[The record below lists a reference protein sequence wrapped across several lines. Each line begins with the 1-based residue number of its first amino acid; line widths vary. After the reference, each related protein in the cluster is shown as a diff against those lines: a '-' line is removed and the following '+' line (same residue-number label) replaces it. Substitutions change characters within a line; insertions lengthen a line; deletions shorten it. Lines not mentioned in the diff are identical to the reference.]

1 MHVNLLH
8 VFPLLLYTLVAHN
21 YVNFVDL
28 ESMLDV
34 FKFVVCAY
42 VQYKLQLDTYPHYYQ
57 QRVSIE

>member
-1 MHVNLLH
+1 MFV
-8 VFPLLLYTLVAHN
+8 PLLLYTLVAHN